1 LDEFSRTTDAYL
13 QGELGRSF
21 FDEWRGLLQATAP
34 DISYITVFQQQTYAS
49 LSQHAQQSAG
59 DPSWHLMEL
68 GEKLVL
74 KSLGPED
81 VRRLIEWPMRNFLEY
96 SPETVDQVAR
106 LTGGNPF
113 LIQAFC
119 FKLVAHMARFDRR
132 LVEPGDIDAVRAE
145 FMQPMESVF
154 AHFLDMVRGLGQ
166 QVVYVV
172 AELVAQGRPATLQT
186 IGAAMPSSSPEKLR
200 RTLDALTAVDIMI
213 QPTQDRWEFASQ
225 LFQQWLALNPG

>member
-1 LDEFSRTTDAYL
+1 
-13 QGELGRSF
+13 
-21 FDEWRGLLQATAP
+21 
-34 DISYITVFQQQTYAS
+34 
-49 LSQHAQQSAG
+49 
-59 DPSWHLMEL
+59 MEL

-96 SPETVDQVAR
+96 SRETVDQVAR

-154 AHFLDMVRGLGQ
+154 AHFLDMVRGYGHH
-166 QVVYVV
+166 VVYV
-172 AELVAQGRPATLQT
+172 AATLASEDKPT
-186 IGAAMPSSSPEKLR
+186 TLAAIGAALPSISPEKLR
-200 RTLDALTAVDIMI
+200 RILAALAAADILV
-213 QPTQDRWEFASQ
+213 QPDPSQERWEFASQ